1 MWKWQDAFLWESPL
15 VTGKVNAI
23 NNIDAQVTFRL
34 PKYYSTIKLGGTNI
48 LNNRY
53 IQYAGG
59 PTIGALYYAAIT
71 IDGLLNK

>member
-1 MWKWQDAFLWESPL
+1 
-15 VTGKVNAI
+15 VTGTVEAI
-23 NNIDAQVTFRL
+23 NNIDAQVTYRL
-34 PKYYSTIKLGGTNI
+34 PKVKSTIKIGGTDI
-48 LNNRY
+48 LNNRH